1 MLWEL
6 REGQMGGGQPGWQP
20 ELGPQRP
27 GMLGGRGG
35 HRQRQR
41 RPGLAGTQTEE
52 EGVMGGGLRQAD
64 WAWIAGGRPPEDR

>member
-1 MLWEL
+1 MLREL
-6 REGQMGGGQPGWQP
+6 REGQMGGGAA

-64 WAWIAGGRPPEDR
+64 GAWIAGGPPEDRWGAWV